1 MKFYSVIYNAIE
13 DVEASMKGMLKPIYE
28 EVALGSAEI
37 RQVFRSSR
45 FGNIAGSI
53 VRSGIIKRG
62 TKARLV
68 RDGVVVANEL
78 SIESLRRE
86 KDDVT
91 EGERRRSA
99 SALKSATGLI
109 RSEVGKAL
117 GIRLTPTISFQLD
130 SLPTTARSIED
141 ALAQAQVRDA
151 AIARAAEGASYA
163 GDANPYR
170 TKDEDEDAAT
180 SDSAASAESSESA
193 DSAESSE
200 SAASSD
206 SAESAASPEEAVHE
220 QDVFADEQD
229 GGIDNRQIAAL
240 QAQAMAE
247 AAQADAQGR
256 SSHDQL

>member
-1 MKFYSVIYNAIE
+1 MADPARARRVADRIHKTVAQVLERRIKAPRLGFVTITDVRVTGDLQQATVFYTVY
-13 DVEASMKGMLKPIYE
+13 G
-28 EVALGSAEI
+28 
-37 RQVFRSSR
+37 
-45 FGNIAGSI
+45 
-53 VRSGIIKRG
+53 
-62 TKARLV
+62 
-68 RDGVVVANEL
+68 
-78 SIESLRRE
+78 
-86 KDDVT
+86 T

-141 ALAQAQVRDA
+141 ALAQAQARDA

-170 TKDEDEDAAT
+170 TKDEGEDAAT
-180 SDSAASAESSESA
+180 SDNAASAES
-193 DSAESSE
+193 AESSA
-200 SAASSD
+200 SAS
-206 SAESAASPEEAVHE
+206 SPEEAVHE
-220 QDVFADEQD
+220 QDVFADEQE
-229 GGIDNRQIAAL
+229 GGVDNRQIAAL

>member
-1 MKFYSVIYNAIE
+1 MADPARARRVADRIHKTVAQVLERRIKDPRLGFVTITDVRVTGDLQQATVFYTVY
-13 DVEASMKGMLKPIYE
+13 G
-28 EVALGSAEI
+28 
-37 RQVFRSSR
+37 
-45 FGNIAGSI
+45 
-53 VRSGIIKRG
+53 
-62 TKARLV
+62 
-68 RDGVVVANEL
+68 
-78 SIESLRRE
+78 
-86 KDDVT
+86 T

-117 GIRLTPTISFQLD
+117 GIRLTPTIRFQLD

-141 ALAQAQVRDA
+141 ALAQAQARDA
-151 AIARAAEGASYA
+151 AIARTAEGASYA

-170 TKDEDEDAAT
+170 TKDEDEDAAS

-193 DSAESSE
+193 A
-200 SAASSD
+200 

-220 QDVFADEQD
+220 QDVFADEQE
-229 GGIDNRQIAAL
+229 GGVDNRQIAAL

>member
-1 MKFYSVIYNAIE
+1 MADPARARRVADRIHKTVAQVLERRIKDPRLGFVTITDVRVTGDLQQATVFYTVY
-13 DVEASMKGMLKPIYE
+13 G
-28 EVALGSAEI
+28 
-37 RQVFRSSR
+37 
-45 FGNIAGSI
+45 
-53 VRSGIIKRG
+53 
-62 TKARLV
+62 
-68 RDGVVVANEL
+68 
-78 SIESLRRE
+78 
-86 KDDVT
+86 T

-193 DSAESSE
+193 A
-200 SAASSD
+200 
-206 SAESAASPEEAVHE
+206 SAESAASPEEAEHE

-229 GGIDNRQIAAL
+229 GGVDNRQIATL

>member
-1 MKFYSVIYNAIE
+1 MADPARARRVADRIHKTVAQVLERRIKDPRLGFVTITDVRVTGDLQQATVFYTVY
-13 DVEASMKGMLKPIYE
+13 G
-28 EVALGSAEI
+28 
-37 RQVFRSSR
+37 
-45 FGNIAGSI
+45 
-53 VRSGIIKRG
+53 
-62 TKARLV
+62 
-68 RDGVVVANEL
+68 
-78 SIESLRRE
+78 
-86 KDDVT
+86 T

-141 ALAQAQVRDA
+141 ALAQAQARDA

-170 TKDEDEDAAT
+170 TKDEDEDAAS

-193 DSAESSE
+193 DS
-200 SAASSD
+200 D
-206 SAESAASPEEAVHE
+206 ESAASPEEAVHE
-220 QDVFADEQD
+220 QDVFADEQE
-229 GGIDNRQIAAL
+229 GGVDNRQIAAL

>member
-1 MKFYSVIYNAIE
+1 MADPARARRVADRIHKTVAQVLERRIKDPRLGFVTITDVRVTGDLQQATVFYTVY
-13 DVEASMKGMLKPIYE
+13 G
-28 EVALGSAEI
+28 
-37 RQVFRSSR
+37 
-45 FGNIAGSI
+45 
-53 VRSGIIKRG
+53 
-62 TKARLV
+62 
-68 RDGVVVANEL
+68 
-78 SIESLRRE
+78 
-86 KDDVT
+86 T

-141 ALAQAQVRDA
+141 ALAQAQARDA

-170 TKDEDEDAAT
+170 TKDEDEDAAS
-180 SDSAASAESSESA
+180 SDSAASSA
-193 DSAESSE
+193 

-229 GGIDNRQIAAL
+229 GGVDNRQIAAL

>member
-1 MKFYSVIYNAIE
+1 MADPARARRVADRIHKTVAQVLERRIKDPRLGFVTITDVRVTGDLQQATVFYTVY
-13 DVEASMKGMLKPIYE
+13 G
-28 EVALGSAEI
+28 
-37 RQVFRSSR
+37 
-45 FGNIAGSI
+45 
-53 VRSGIIKRG
+53 
-62 TKARLV
+62 
-68 RDGVVVANEL
+68 
-78 SIESLRRE
+78 
-86 KDDVT
+86 T

-180 SDSAASAESSESA
+180 SDSAASAES
-193 DSAESSE
+193 
-200 SAASSD
+200 
-206 SAESAASPEEAVHE
+206 AASPEEAVHE

-229 GGIDNRQIAAL
+229 GGVDNRQIAAL

>member
-1 MKFYSVIYNAIE
+1 MADPARARRVADRIHKTVAQVLERRIKDPRLGFVTITDVRVTGDLQQATVFYTVY
-13 DVEASMKGMLKPIYE
+13 G
-28 EVALGSAEI
+28 
-37 RQVFRSSR
+37 
-45 FGNIAGSI
+45 
-53 VRSGIIKRG
+53 
-62 TKARLV
+62 
-68 RDGVVVANEL
+68 
-78 SIESLRRE
+78 
-86 KDDVT
+86 T

-141 ALAQAQVRDA
+141 ALAQAQARDA

-163 GDANPYR
+163 GEANPYR

-180 SDSAASAESSESA
+180 SDNAASAESSESA
-193 DSAESSE
+193 A
-200 SAASSD
+200 

-229 GGIDNRQIAAL
+229 GGVDNRQIAAL

>member
-1 MKFYSVIYNAIE
+1 MADPARARRVADRIHKTVAQVLERRIKDPRLGFVTITDVRVTGDLQQATVFYTVY
-13 DVEASMKGMLKPIYE
+13 G
-28 EVALGSAEI
+28 
-37 RQVFRSSR
+37 
-45 FGNIAGSI
+45 
-53 VRSGIIKRG
+53 
-62 TKARLV
+62 
-68 RDGVVVANEL
+68 
-78 SIESLRRE
+78 
-86 KDDVT
+86 T

-141 ALAQAQVRDA
+141 ALAQAQARDA

-170 TKDEDEDAAT
+170 TKDEDEDAS
-180 SDSAASAESSESA
+180 SDSAASS
-193 DSAESSE
+193 DSGE
-200 SAASSD
+200 SAA

-220 QDVFADEQD
+220 QD
-229 GGIDNRQIAAL
+229 GGVDNRQIAAL

>member
-1 MKFYSVIYNAIE
+1 MADPARARRVADRIHKTVAQVLERRIKDPRLGFVTITDVRVTGDLQQATVFYTVY
-13 DVEASMKGMLKPIYE
+13 G
-28 EVALGSAEI
+28 
-37 RQVFRSSR
+37 
-45 FGNIAGSI
+45 
-53 VRSGIIKRG
+53 
-62 TKARLV
+62 
-68 RDGVVVANEL
+68 
-78 SIESLRRE
+78 
-86 KDDVT
+86 T

-141 ALAQAQVRDA
+141 ALAQAQARDA

-170 TKDEDEDAAT
+170 TKDEDEQG
-180 SDSAASAESSESA
+180 ASGE
-193 DSAESSE
+193 
-200 SAASSD
+200 
-206 SAESAASPEEAVHE
+206 SAESAASPEEAEHE

-229 GGIDNRQIAAL
+229 GGVDNRQIAAL

>member
-1 MKFYSVIYNAIE
+1 MADPARARRVADRIHKTVAQVLERRIKDPRLGFVTITDVRVTGDLQQATVFYTVY
-13 DVEASMKGMLKPIYE
+13 G
-28 EVALGSAEI
+28 
-37 RQVFRSSR
+37 
-45 FGNIAGSI
+45 
-53 VRSGIIKRG
+53 
-62 TKARLV
+62 
-68 RDGVVVANEL
+68 
-78 SIESLRRE
+78 
-86 KDDVT
+86 T

-141 ALAQAQVRDA
+141 ALAQAQARDA

-170 TKDEDEDAAT
+170 TKDEDEDAT
-180 SDSAASAESSESA
+180 SSD
-193 DSAESSE
+193 

-206 SAESAASPEEAVHE
+206 SAESAASPEETVHE
-220 QDVFADEQD
+220 QDVFADEQE
-229 GGIDNRQIAAL
+229 GGVDNRQIAAL

>member
-1 MKFYSVIYNAIE
+1 MADPARARRVADRIHKTVAQVLERRIKDPRLGFVTITDVRVTGDLQQATVFYTVY
-13 DVEASMKGMLKPIYE
+13 G
-28 EVALGSAEI
+28 
-37 RQVFRSSR
+37 
-45 FGNIAGSI
+45 
-53 VRSGIIKRG
+53 
-62 TKARLV
+62 
-68 RDGVVVANEL
+68 
-78 SIESLRRE
+78 
-86 KDDVT
+86 T

-141 ALAQAQVRDA
+141 ALAQAQARDA

-170 TKDEDEDAAT
+170 TKDEAEDEDAAS

-193 DSAESSE
+193 A
-200 SAASSD
+200 

-220 QDVFADEQD
+220 QDVFADEQE
-229 GGIDNRQIAAL
+229 GGVDNRQIAAL

>member
-1 MKFYSVIYNAIE
+1 MADPARARRVADRIHKTVAQVLERRIKDPRLGFVTITDVRVTGDLQQATVFYTVY
-13 DVEASMKGMLKPIYE
+13 G
-28 EVALGSAEI
+28 
-37 RQVFRSSR
+37 
-45 FGNIAGSI
+45 
-53 VRSGIIKRG
+53 
-62 TKARLV
+62 
-68 RDGVVVANEL
+68 
-78 SIESLRRE
+78 
-86 KDDVT
+86 T

-180 SDSAASAESSESA
+180 SDNAASAESSESA
-193 DSAESSE
+193 A
-200 SAASSD
+200 

-220 QDVFADEQD
+220 QDVFADEQE
-229 GGIDNRQIAAL
+229 GGVDNRQIAAL

>member
-1 MKFYSVIYNAIE
+1 MADPARARRVADRIHKTVAQVLERRIKDPRLGFVTITDVRVTGDLQQATVFYTVY
-13 DVEASMKGMLKPIYE
+13 G
-28 EVALGSAEI
+28 
-37 RQVFRSSR
+37 
-45 FGNIAGSI
+45 
-53 VRSGIIKRG
+53 
-62 TKARLV
+62 
-68 RDGVVVANEL
+68 
-78 SIESLRRE
+78 
-86 KDDVT
+86 T

-141 ALAQAQVRDA
+141 ALAQAQARDA

-170 TKDEDEDAAT
+170 TKDEDEDEDAAS

-193 DSAESSE
+193 A
-200 SAASSD
+200 

-229 GGIDNRQIAAL
+229 GGVDNRQIAAL

>member
-1 MKFYSVIYNAIE
+1 MADPARARRVADRIHKTVAQVLERRIKDPRLGFVTITDVRVTGDLQQATVFYTVY
-13 DVEASMKGMLKPIYE
+13 G
-28 EVALGSAEI
+28 
-37 RQVFRSSR
+37 
-45 FGNIAGSI
+45 
-53 VRSGIIKRG
+53 
-62 TKARLV
+62 
-68 RDGVVVANEL
+68 
-78 SIESLRRE
+78 
-86 KDDVT
+86 T

-141 ALAQAQVRDA
+141 ALAQAQARDA

-170 TKDEDEDAAT
+170 TKDEDEDAAS
-180 SDSAASAESSESA
+180 SDSGESAASAESSESA
-193 DSAESSE
+193 A
-200 SAASSD
+200 
-206 SAESAASPEEAVHE
+206 SAESAASPEEAEHE
-220 QDVFADEQD
+220 QDVFADEQE
-229 GGIDNRQIAAL
+229 GGVDNRQIAAL

>member
-1 MKFYSVIYNAIE
+1 MADPARARRVADRIHKTVAQVLERRIKDPRLGFVTITDVRVTGDLQQATVFYTVY
-13 DVEASMKGMLKPIYE
+13 G
-28 EVALGSAEI
+28 
-37 RQVFRSSR
+37 
-45 FGNIAGSI
+45 
-53 VRSGIIKRG
+53 
-62 TKARLV
+62 
-68 RDGVVVANEL
+68 
-78 SIESLRRE
+78 
-86 KDDVT
+86 T

-141 ALAQAQVRDA
+141 ALAQAQARDA

-170 TKDEDEDAAT
+170 TKDEDEDAAS
-180 SDSAASAESSESA
+180 SDSAASAESGESA
-193 DSAESSE
+193 
-200 SAASSD
+200 D
-206 SAESAASPEEAVHE
+206 SAESAASPEEAEHE
-220 QDVFADEQD
+220 QDVFADEQE
-229 GGIDNRQIAAL
+229 GGVDNRQIAAL

>member
-1 MKFYSVIYNAIE
+1 MADPARARRVADRIHKTVAQVLERRIKDPRLGFVTITDVRVTGDLQQATVFYTVY
-13 DVEASMKGMLKPIYE
+13 G
-28 EVALGSAEI
+28 
-37 RQVFRSSR
+37 
-45 FGNIAGSI
+45 
-53 VRSGIIKRG
+53 
-62 TKARLV
+62 
-68 RDGVVVANEL
+68 
-78 SIESLRRE
+78 
-86 KDDVT
+86 T

-141 ALAQAQVRDA
+141 ALAQAQARDA

-170 TKDEDEDAAT
+170 TKDEDEDAAS

-193 DSAESSE
+193 A
-200 SAASSD
+200 
-206 SAESAASPEEAVHE
+206 SAESAASPEEAEHE
-220 QDVFADEQD
+220 QDVFADEQE
-229 GGIDNRQIAAL
+229 GGVDNRQIAAL

-247 AAQADAQGR
+247 AAQADAESR

>member
-1 MKFYSVIYNAIE
+1 MADPARARRVADRIHKTVAQVLERRIKDPRLGFVTITDVRVTGDLQQATVFYTVY
-13 DVEASMKGMLKPIYE
+13 G
-28 EVALGSAEI
+28 
-37 RQVFRSSR
+37 
-45 FGNIAGSI
+45 
-53 VRSGIIKRG
+53 
-62 TKARLV
+62 
-68 RDGVVVANEL
+68 
-78 SIESLRRE
+78 
-86 KDDVT
+86 T

-141 ALAQAQVRDA
+141 ALAQAQARDA

-163 GDANPYR
+163 GEANPYR
-170 TKDEDEDAAT
+170 TKDEGEDAAT
-180 SDSAASAESSESA
+180 SDNAASAESSESA
-193 DSAESSE
+193 A
-200 SAASSD
+200 

-220 QDVFADEQD
+220 QDVFADEQE
-229 GGIDNRQIAAL
+229 GGVDNRQIAAL

>member
-1 MKFYSVIYNAIE
+1 MADPARARRVADRIHKTVAQVLERRIKDPRLGFVTITDVRVTGDLQQATVFYTVY
-13 DVEASMKGMLKPIYE
+13 G
-28 EVALGSAEI
+28 
-37 RQVFRSSR
+37 
-45 FGNIAGSI
+45 
-53 VRSGIIKRG
+53 
-62 TKARLV
+62 
-68 RDGVVVANEL
+68 
-78 SIESLRRE
+78 
-86 KDDVT
+86 T

-141 ALAQAQVRDA
+141 ALAQAQARDA

-170 TKDEDEDAAT
+170 TKDEDEQGA
-180 SDSAASAESSESA
+180 SGESAESSASAESSESA
-193 DSAESSE
+193 
-200 SAASSD
+200 D

-229 GGIDNRQIAAL
+229 GGVDNRQIAAL

>member
-1 MKFYSVIYNAIE
+1 MADPARARRVADRIRKTVAQVLERRIKDPRLGFVTITDVRVTGDLQQATVFYTVY
-13 DVEASMKGMLKPIYE
+13 G
-28 EVALGSAEI
+28 
-37 RQVFRSSR
+37 
-45 FGNIAGSI
+45 
-53 VRSGIIKRG
+53 
-62 TKARLV
+62 
-68 RDGVVVANEL
+68 
-78 SIESLRRE
+78 
-86 KDDVT
+86 T

-141 ALAQAQVRDA
+141 ALAQAQARDA

-170 TKDEDEDAAT
+170 TKDEGEDAAT
-180 SDSAASAESSESA
+180 SDNAASAESSESA
-193 DSAESSE
+193 DSAES
-200 SAASSD
+200 
-206 SAESAASPEEAVHE
+206 AASPEEAEHE

-229 GGIDNRQIAAL
+229 GGVDNRQIAAL

>member
-1 MKFYSVIYNAIE
+1 MADPARARRVADRIHKTVAQVLERRIKDPRLGFVTITDVRVTGDLQQATVFYTVY
-13 DVEASMKGMLKPIYE
+13 G
-28 EVALGSAEI
+28 
-37 RQVFRSSR
+37 
-45 FGNIAGSI
+45 
-53 VRSGIIKRG
+53 
-62 TKARLV
+62 
-68 RDGVVVANEL
+68 
-78 SIESLRRE
+78 
-86 KDDVT
+86 T

-141 ALAQAQVRDA
+141 ALAQAQARDA

-170 TKDEDEDAAT
+170 TKDEDEQGA
-180 SDSAASAESSESA
+180 SGESAESSASAESSESA
-193 DSAESSE
+193 DSAES
-200 SAASSD
+200 
-206 SAESAASPEEAVHE
+206 AASPEEAEHE
-220 QDVFADEQD
+220 QDAFADEQD
-229 GGIDNRQIAAL
+229 GGVDNRQIAAL

>member
-1 MKFYSVIYNAIE
+1 MADPARARRVADRIHKTVAQVLERRIKDPRLGFVTITDVRVTGDLQQATVFYTVY
-13 DVEASMKGMLKPIYE
+13 G
-28 EVALGSAEI
+28 
-37 RQVFRSSR
+37 
-45 FGNIAGSI
+45 
-53 VRSGIIKRG
+53 
-62 TKARLV
+62 
-68 RDGVVVANEL
+68 
-78 SIESLRRE
+78 
-86 KDDVT
+86 T

-141 ALAQAQVRDA
+141 ALAQAQARDA

-170 TKDEDEDAAT
+170 TKDEDAAS
-180 SDSAASAESSESA
+180 SDSAASSE
-193 DSAESSE
+193 
-200 SAASSD
+200 
-206 SAESAASPEEAVHE
+206 SAESAASPEEVEHE

-229 GGIDNRQIAAL
+229 GGVDNRQIAAL

>member
-1 MKFYSVIYNAIE
+1 MADPARARRVADRIHKTVAQVLERRIKDPRLGFVTITDVRVTGDLQQATVFYTVY
-13 DVEASMKGMLKPIYE
+13 G
-28 EVALGSAEI
+28 
-37 RQVFRSSR
+37 
-45 FGNIAGSI
+45 
-53 VRSGIIKRG
+53 
-62 TKARLV
+62 
-68 RDGVVVANEL
+68 
-78 SIESLRRE
+78 
-86 KDDVT
+86 T

-117 GIRLTPTISFQLD
+117 GIRLTPTIRFQLD

-141 ALAQAQVRDA
+141 ALAQAQARDA

-170 TKDEDEDAAT
+170 TKDEDEDEDAAS

-193 DSAESSE
+193 A
-200 SAASSD
+200 

-220 QDVFADEQD
+220 QDVFADEQE
-229 GGIDNRQIAAL
+229 GGVDNRQIAAL

>member
-1 MKFYSVIYNAIE
+1 MADPARARRVADRIHKTVAQVLERRIKDPRLGFVTITDVRVTGDLQQATVFYTVY
-13 DVEASMKGMLKPIYE
+13 G
-28 EVALGSAEI
+28 
-37 RQVFRSSR
+37 
-45 FGNIAGSI
+45 
-53 VRSGIIKRG
+53 
-62 TKARLV
+62 
-68 RDGVVVANEL
+68 
-78 SIESLRRE
+78 
-86 KDDVT
+86 T

-141 ALAQAQVRDA
+141 ALAQAQARDA

-170 TKDEDEDAAT
+170 TKDEDEDAAS
-180 SDSAASAESSESA
+180 SDSAE
-193 DSAESSE
+193 
-200 SAASSD
+200 

-220 QDVFADEQD
+220 QDVFADEQE
-229 GGIDNRQIAAL
+229 GGVDNRQVAAL

>member
-1 MKFYSVIYNAIE
+1 MVDPARARRVADRIHKTVAQVLERRIKDPRLGFVTITDVRVTGDLQQATVFYTVY
-13 DVEASMKGMLKPIYE
+13 G
-28 EVALGSAEI
+28 
-37 RQVFRSSR
+37 
-45 FGNIAGSI
+45 
-53 VRSGIIKRG
+53 
-62 TKARLV
+62 
-68 RDGVVVANEL
+68 
-78 SIESLRRE
+78 
-86 KDDVT
+86 T

-141 ALAQAQVRDA
+141 ALAQAQARDA

-170 TKDEDEDAAT
+170 TKDEDEDEDAAS

-193 DSAESSE
+193 A
-200 SAASSD
+200 

-220 QDVFADEQD
+220 QDVFADEQE
-229 GGIDNRQIAAL
+229 GGVDNRQIAAL

>member
-1 MKFYSVIYNAIE
+1 MADPARARRVADRIHKTVAQVLERRIKDPRLGFVTITDVRVTGDLQQATVFYTVY
-13 DVEASMKGMLKPIYE
+13 G
-28 EVALGSAEI
+28 
-37 RQVFRSSR
+37 
-45 FGNIAGSI
+45 
-53 VRSGIIKRG
+53 
-62 TKARLV
+62 
-68 RDGVVVANEL
+68 
-78 SIESLRRE
+78 
-86 KDDVT
+86 T

-141 ALAQAQVRDA
+141 ALAQAQARDA

-170 TKDEDEDAAT
+170 TKDEDEDEDAAS
-180 SDSAASAESSESA
+180 SDSAASAESSESTA
-193 DSAESSE
+193 
-200 SAASSD
+200 

-220 QDVFADEQD
+220 QDVFADEQE
-229 GGIDNRQIAAL
+229 GGVDNRQIAAL

>member
-1 MKFYSVIYNAIE
+1 MADPARARRVADRIHKTVAQVLESRIKDPRLGFVTITDVRVTGDLQQATVFYTVY
-13 DVEASMKGMLKPIYE
+13 G
-28 EVALGSAEI
+28 
-37 RQVFRSSR
+37 
-45 FGNIAGSI
+45 
-53 VRSGIIKRG
+53 
-62 TKARLV
+62 
-68 RDGVVVANEL
+68 
-78 SIESLRRE
+78 
-86 KDDVT
+86 T

-141 ALAQAQVRDA
+141 ALAQAQARDA

-170 TKDEDEDAAT
+170 TKDEDEDEDAAS

-193 DSAESSE
+193 A
-200 SAASSD
+200 

-220 QDVFADEQD
+220 QDVFADEQE
-229 GGIDNRQIAAL
+229 GGVDNRQIAAL

>member
-1 MKFYSVIYNAIE
+1 MADPARARRVADRIHKTVAQVLERRIKDPRLGFVTITDVRVTGDLQQATVFYTVY
-13 DVEASMKGMLKPIYE
+13 G
-28 EVALGSAEI
+28 
-37 RQVFRSSR
+37 
-45 FGNIAGSI
+45 
-53 VRSGIIKRG
+53 
-62 TKARLV
+62 
-68 RDGVVVANEL
+68 
-78 SIESLRRE
+78 
-86 KDDVT
+86 T

-141 ALAQAQVRDA
+141 ALAQAQARDA

-170 TKDEDEDAAT
+170 TNDEDEDAAS
-180 SDSAASAESSESA
+180 SDSAASAESSK
-193 DSAESSE
+193 
-200 SAASSD
+200 SAA
-206 SAESAASPEEAVHE
+206 SAESAASPEEAEHE
-220 QDVFADEQD
+220 QDVFADEQE
-229 GGIDNRQIAAL
+229 GGVDNRQIAAL